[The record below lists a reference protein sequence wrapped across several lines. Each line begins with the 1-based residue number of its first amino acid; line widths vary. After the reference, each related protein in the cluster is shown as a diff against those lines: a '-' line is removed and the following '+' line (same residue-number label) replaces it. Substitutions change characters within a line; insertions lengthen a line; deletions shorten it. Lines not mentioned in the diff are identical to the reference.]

1 MKMGNFKYAF
11 LMLRSKGTVCIL
23 CILFFATY
31 QLFGSIEMLFSIYE
45 DKKEITIVYIEAS
58 EKEENIKK
66 YVESVSGV
74 KYISRY
80 QECTEEIQIG
90 DYRAQVELI
99 GIEKDFLQNQWGELS
114 LEQMSEAMPYVIFEH
129 QFYKNL
135 KNEKGERISKT
146 HWEKMKKESFEV
158 KFSGGKEA
166 RIWNYIEDDLKKTS
180 KVYTT
185 LDGFSML
192 TAKEMTPLHNPSED
206 KQESEKQD
214 ISDNTLIGGIT
225 ENREKWVV
233 GIENGSVL
241 RKIIHKLEKNGV
253 SFTTESMEK
262 EKEWKKKGENGKYR
276 LTISGMFLF
285 TGMLLVLFQE
295 RLWKAEHYV
304 FIEYMQTCNKKNET
318 MKKIY
323 RYKNFIYLFGGI
335 AGGVLC
341 YFIKKSV
348 YR

>member
-11 LMLRSKGTVCIL
+11 LMLRSKGTVCIF
-23 CILFFATY
+23 CILFFTTY
-31 QLFGSIEMLFSIYE
+31 QLIESIGMLFSVYA
-45 DKKEITIVYIEAS
+45 DQKETTIVYIEAS
-58 EKEENIKK
+58 EKEENVKK

-99 GIEKDFLQNQWGELS
+99 GIEKNFLQNEWGESS
-114 LEQMSEAMPYVIFEH
+114 LDQTSGAMPYVILEH

-135 KNEKGERISKT
+135 KDEKGKRISKT
-146 HWEKMKKESFEV
+146 YWEKMKKESFKV

-192 TAKEMTPLHNPSED
+192 TAKETISFHDLSED
-206 KQESEKQD
+206 KQENDKQD
-214 ISDNTLIGGIT
+214 ISDNAVREETT
-225 ENREKWVV
+225 ENEEKWVI
-233 GIENGSVL
+233 GIENGNVL
-241 RKIIHKLEKNGV
+241 RNIIPKLEKNSV

-262 EKEWKKKGENGKYR
+262 EKEWEKKEENVKYR
-276 LTISGMFLF
+276 LTISCMFLF
-285 TGMLLVLFQE
+285 AGTLLVLFQE
-295 RLWKAEHYV
+295 RLWKEKHSMFV
-304 FIEYMQTCNKKNET
+304 VYMQTCNKSNEI

-323 RYKNFIYLFGGI
+323 RCKNFIYLFGGI

-341 YFIKKSV
+341 YVIKKSV

>member
-11 LMLRSKGTVCIL
+11 LMLRSKGTVCIFCL
-23 CILFFATY
+23 LFLAIY
-31 QLFGSIEMLFSIYE
+31 QLIGSIEMLFSIYE
-45 DKKEITIVYIEAS
+45 DKNETTIVYIEAS
-58 EKEENIKK
+58 EKEENVRK

-74 KYISRY
+74 KYISRC
-80 QECTEEIQIG
+80 QERTEEIQIG

-114 LEQMSEAMPYVIFEH
+114 LEQMSEAMPYVILEH

-135 KNEKGERISKT
+135 KDEKGKRVSKT

-192 TAKEMTPLHNPSED
+192 TAKEMIPPHNPSED

-214 ISDNTLIGGIT
+214 ISDNALIRGTT
-225 ENREKWVV
+225 ENGEKWVV
-233 GIENGSVL
+233 GIENGNVL

-253 SFTTESMEK
+253 SFTTDSMGK
-262 EKEWKKKGENGKYR
+262 EKEWEKKEENGKYR
-276 LTISGMFLF
+276 LTISCIFLF
-285 TGMLLVLFQE
+285 VGMLMVLYQE
-295 RLWKAEHYV
+295 RLWKAEHYMFV
-304 FIEYMQTCNKKNET
+304 EYMQTCNKKSGL

-335 AGGVLC
+335 AGGILC